1 MCALLINPWKG
12 PFKQYPFLYIFALRT
27 IKVFTTLFGC
37 KVDRFIEHDMSI
49 INALGSCWTIK
60 TYIKPETEKQTF
72 PIQHYSRI
80 PFSLSSCII
89 FKISSHPIKNLR
101 TRYILYC
108 IICKWHWSI
117 AMKNSK
123 FSKYISSTFLQSIHH
138 SLSMQ
143 YTSRFDV
150 RYFQLD
156 IK

>member
-1 MCALLINPWKG
+1 MCALLINPRKG

-80 PFSLSSCII
+80 SFSLSSCII

-101 TRYILYC
+101 TRYKLYS
-108 IICKWHWSI
+108 IIWQWHWSI
-117 AMKNSK
+117 TIY
-123 FSKYISSTFLQSIHH
+123 FKYISTKHT
-138 SLSMQ
+138 SLS
-143 YTSRFDV
+143 RNA
-150 RYFQLD
+150 
-156 IK
+156 IH